1 MSPRTTHLAATLT
14 FGTLLKQLRKRAG
27 MTQSDLAAALGYSI
41 ALISSLEKAQRRP
54 DLTAVMERFIPAL
67 GLQGDPRT
75 AATLIELAALA
86 RGERLP
92 AAVTLQRTT
101 YLSVQTELQQAQPAG
116 LVEADS
122 SAALPALPTALIGR
136 AAEVTQISNRLLG
149 HGGRLLTLVG
159 PPGVG
164 KTTLA
169 LAVAG
174 QVQHHYRD
182 GARFVPLAAVSNIGL
197 MAATLAATLAPGDAS
212 AKPPQ
217 NRIIELLRR
226 QTLLLLL
233 DNLEQIDGAASL
245 IATLLAECPTLTIL
259 ATSRERLHLRAE
271 QRFKVPPLPLA
282 AAIELF
288 VQRAQALDGEME
300 LTEENHPTVAA
311 ICRRL
316 DCLPLAL
323 ELCAAQLDLFSP
335 AQLLAQLQ
343 ARSLD
348 LLVDGAQDLPP
359 QQRTLRHAIGRSYAL
374 LQAEE
379 RLLFRCLGVFVGE
392 FDLAA
397 VEAVSDWCQEPRAH
411 PLHATVHALINKSLV
426 RTETQ
431 VTDTTAIIP
440 QRFRMLETIRE
451 FAREQL
457 IANGEAHTAQERH
470 ADYYNRMASAANN
483 HTDQHTLD
491 SLFAQLEAAHPNFR
505 AALRWL
511 IDQQSSDC
519 LRMASSLKFFWFTQG
534 HISEGR
540 NWLLAVL
547 KAVPEMTVDSAR
559 AWLDLAN
566 LAQIQDDIDAAEAY
580 ANQAGQIYQALNDS
594 DGIVYASSTLGWI
607 KHGAQRYQEAEE
619 IFGVGLRSLEPT
631 GNQLLIARFRFF
643 IAHMQR
649 DQGIYTD
656 DLHREITDL
665 FIQQIALDD
674 IWGAAHTGTLLVRFD
689 LERADYA
696 QIGQVAKQTIELAR
710 QTQDKQVIAWT
721 ETYCGESARIFGD
734 LEQALVH
741 LGRAQQCFTDIG
753 SRSGMAEVAY
763 YYGRTAE
770 HQLQMS
776 EAQSYY
782 QQALA
787 LATEL
792 KLQPIQIRCVMGLL
806 RLARAQKLGVKAT
819 EWLAKLETLI
829 GTLSTALPPAD
840 RMAYEK
846 LLVHSETVGQ

>member
-1 MSPRTTHLAATLT
+1 MPPRTAPVSVTPT
-14 FGTLLKQLRKRAG
+14 FGLLLRQLRKRAG
-27 MTQSDLAAALGYSI
+27 MTQGDLAAALGYSV

-54 DLTAVMERFIPAL
+54 DLTAVTERFIPAL
-67 GLQGDPRT
+67 GLQADPHL
-75 AATLIELAALA
+75 AASLIKQAALA

-92 AAVTLQRTT
+92 ATNTWQRTT
-101 YLSVQTELQQAQPAG
+101 QVAVQEERMASIPT
-116 LVEADS
+116 
-122 SAALPALPTALIGR
+122 LPALPTALIGR
-136 AAEVTQISNRLLG
+136 TVEVNQLCNRLLG
-149 HGGRLLTLVG
+149 HRGRLLTLVG

-169 LAVAG
+169 LAVAA
-174 QVQHHYRD
+174 QVQYDYRD
-182 GARFVPLAAVSNIGL
+182 GARFVPLAAVSDAGL
-197 MAATLAATLAPGDAS
+197 MAATLVATLAPGDAS

-217 NRIIELLRR
+217 SRLIELLRR
-226 QTLLLLL
+226 QTILLLL
-233 DNLEQIDGAASL
+233 DNLEQIDGVGAL
-245 IATLLAECPTLTIL
+245 IATLLAECPALTIL

-271 QRFKVPPLPLA
+271 QRFKVLPLSLTA
-282 AAIELF
+282 AVDLF
-288 VQRAQALDGEME
+288 VQRAQALDGAMA
-300 LTEENHPTVAA
+300 LTDDNHATVTA

-343 ARSLD
+343 TRPLD

-359 QQRTLRHAIGRSYAL
+359 QQRTLRLSIQQSYRL
-374 LQAEE
+374 LQPEE
-379 RLLFRCLGVFVGE
+379 RLLFRALGVFVGE
-392 FDLAA
+392 FDIEAA
-397 VEAVSDWCQEPRAH
+397 DAVSDWQQAPRAH
-411 PLHATVHALINKSLV
+411 TLQATLHALINKNLV

-431 VTDTTAIIP
+431 TIDTTAIVP

-457 IANGEAHTAQERH
+457 TANGEAQAAQKRH
-470 ADYYNRMASAANN
+470 AAYYSRMAFAADN

-505 AALRWL
+505 AALHWL
-511 IDQQSSDC
+511 IDQQSSNC

-534 HISEGR
+534 YISEGR
-540 NWLLAVL
+540 NWFLAAL
-547 KAVPEMTVDSAR
+547 KAVPELTVDSAR

-566 LAQIQDDIDAAEAY
+566 LAQVQDDIDEAEAY
-580 ANQAGQIYQALNDS
+580 ANQAGQIYQTLKDS
-594 DGIVYASSTLGWI
+594 DGIVHASSTLGWI
-607 KHGAQRYQEAEE
+607 KHGAQRYQEAEA

-656 DLHREITDL
+656 NLHREITDL
-665 FIQQIALDD
+665 FMQQIALDD

-696 QIGQVAKQTIELAR
+696 QVDQVAKQTVELAR
-710 QTQDKQVIAWT
+710 QTQDKQVIAWA
-721 ETYCGESARIFGD
+721 ETYCGESARILGE
-734 LEQALVH
+734 LEQASVH
-741 LGRAQQCFTDIG
+741 LGRARQCFTEIG
-753 SRSGMAEVAY
+753 SRSGMAEVTY

-776 EAQSYY
+776 EAQNYY
-782 QQALA
+782 QQALE

-792 KLQPIQIRCVMGLL
+792 RLHAIQIRCVMGLL
-806 RLARAQKLGVKAT
+806 RLTRVQKLGAKET

-829 GTLSTALPPAD
+829 SALPTALPPAD

-846 LLVHSETVGQ
+846 LLIDSETVRQ